1 MLLWLENAPKFGED
15 SDQEVTSFIDN
26 IITCQKPSNDVDLLK
41 LVNRQI
47 HRHSHTCRK
56 KLRSECRFNYLQPPM
71 KETTTLY
78 PLDTDIT
85 QSQRKL
91 HEDTW
96 KNLKQLLND
105 EKEGQDITF
114 HELLSNLNISENSY
128 ILAVR
133 SSVNAPTVVLS

>member
-1 MLLWLENAPKFGED
+1 
-15 SDQEVTSFIDN
+15 
-26 IITCQKPSNDVDLLK
+26 
-41 LVNRQI
+41 
-47 HRHSHTCRK
+47 
-56 KLRSECRFNYLQPPM
+56 M

-114 HELLSNLNISENSY
+114 HELLSNLNISEKSY

-133 SSVNAPTVVLS
+133 SSVNAPTVLLS

>member
-56 KLRSECRFNYLQPPM
+56 KLRSECRFNYQQPPM

-133 SSVNAPTVVLS
+133 SSVNAPTVFLS

>member
-26 IITCQKPSNDVDLLK
+26 IMTCQKPSNDADLLK

-56 KLRSECRFNYLQPPM
+56 KSRSECRFNYPQPPM
-71 KETTTLY
+71 KETTILY

-91 HEDTW
+91 HEGTW

-105 EKEGQDITF
+105 EREGQDITF
-114 HELLSNLNISENSY
+114 DELLSI
-128 ILAVR
+128 
-133 SSVNAPTVVLS
+133 